1 MQFIDLRPHRSVDER
16 AEAVANVW
24 QIIDDGPL
32 VHIRTESALYTLN
45 SEDRIVRTV
54 ALPAT
59 ARLFFVPPFGLIGR
73 INGRGLVRVDD
84 DGTLPD
90 LPDGN
95 LFSDQGII
103 YIVYA
108 SGPEGIDVSSSL
120 L

>member
-59 ARLFFVPPFGLIGR
+59 ARLFFATPFGLIGR
-73 INGRGLVRVDD
+73 INGRGLVRVED
-84 DGTLPD
+84 DGTL
-90 LPDGN
+90 
-95 LFSDQGII
+95 SDRSEARRVGKE
-103 YIVYA
+103 
-108 SGPEGIDVSSSL
+108 SVSTCRSRWSPYH
-120 L
+120 